1 MEARLGNVS
10 TAWAWL
16 NQRDDMD
23 HAAAA
28 ELFTPARL
36 TTVVREVEE
45 TVERVI
51 AVTRTTSM
59 YLTLDS
65 GDRRR
70 LEEGLAAVVDGSGG
84 SYPMRL
90 FYVLVTAQAAG

>member
-1 MEARLGNVS
+1 MS

-16 NQRDDMD
+16 NQREDIDR
-23 HAAAA
+23 AEAA
-28 ELFTPARL
+28 ELFSPARL

-59 YLTLDS
+59 YRTLDS
-65 GDRRR
+65 
-70 LEEGLAAVVDGSGG
+70 A
-84 SYPMRL
+84 
-90 FYVLVTAQAAG
+90 